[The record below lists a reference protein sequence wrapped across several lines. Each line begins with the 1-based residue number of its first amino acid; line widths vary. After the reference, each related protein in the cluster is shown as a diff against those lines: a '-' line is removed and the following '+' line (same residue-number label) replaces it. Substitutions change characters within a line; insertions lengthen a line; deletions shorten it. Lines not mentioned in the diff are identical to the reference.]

1 MLDVT
6 AGHSAPEGGAELDRE
21 RLTLLFVIYNERL
34 VRTLRGRLGRRW
46 ELAEDIAQETWVKV
60 AQKLASCRASDD
72 RAFPWI
78 STIARRATVDY
89 FRLARNTRE
98 LPTDF
103 GSEGPVGLAPAFGS
117 PVEADGHE
125 RIALDRLTAFI
136 RGEMEVA
143 A

>member
-6 AGHSAPEGGAELDRE
+6 AGQSAPVGGVVVDQE

-34 VRTLRGRLGRRW
+34 VRTLRGRLGSRW
-46 ELAEDIAQETWVKV
+46 ELAEDIAQETWAKV
-60 AQKLASCRASDD
+60 VQKLDTCRASDD

-78 STIARRATVDY
+78 AVIARRAASDY

-103 GSEGPVGLAPAFGS
+103 GAEGPVGLAPAFGS
-117 PVEADGHE
+117 PVEVDVHE
-125 RIALDRLTAFI
+125 QVALDRLTAFI